1 MKKISSLPE
10 SRLPRSL
17 RHPAGRAISDYGMI
31 REGDR
36 ILVGLSG
43 GKDSLSLLHLL
54 LHFQRCAPVRFEVG
68 ALTVDPMV
76 EGFEPARLKPYLAG
90 LGVPYF
96 FEAWPIMEQA
106 KKHMGKPSY
115 CAFCSRIKRGIMYR
129 ILREEG
135 YNVLALGQH
144 LDDFAESFL
153 LSAFHGGQ
161 LRTMKAC
168 YQNDAGDVRVIRP
181 LVYVREHQTAAF
193 AEAAGLPVIPDS
205 CPACFQMPTQR
216 QHMKTLLAAEEANN
230 KLLFKS
236 LLSTLKPLMAPQ
248 FYARGEDDV
257 ADTGATTTSGKTL
270 VASQEAG
277 L

>member
-1 MKKISSLPE
+1 MKKAFISPEALLPKSL
-10 SRLPRSL
+10 L
-17 RHPAGRAISDYGMI
+17 HPVGRAISDHDMI

-36 ILVGLSG
+36 VLVGLSG

-76 EGFEPARLKPYLAG
+76 EGFEPARLKPYLAE
-90 LGVPYF
+90 LGVRYF
-96 FEAWPIMEQA
+96 FEAQPIMEQA

-129 ILREEG
+129 VLRDEG

-144 LDDFAESFL
+144 LDDLAESFL
-153 LSAFHGGQ
+153 LSAFYGGQ

-181 LVYVREHQTAAF
+181 LVYAREHQTAAF

-216 QHMKTLLAAEEANN
+216 QHMKTLLATEEADN

-236 LLSTLKPLMAPQ
+236 LLSTLKPLMDSQ
-248 FYARGEDDV
+248 FYTQDKDDV
-257 ADTGATTTSGKTL
+257 AD
-270 VASQEAG
+270 AG
-277 L
+277 LHTSDKTPIASLETGL

>member
-1 MKKISSLPE
+1 MKKASPLPE
-10 SRLPRSL
+10 SRLPGSL
-17 RHPAGRAISDYGMI
+17 LHPTGRAISDFEMI

-54 LHFQRCAPVRFEVG
+54 LHFQRCAPVHFEVG

-76 EGFEPARLKPYLAG
+76 EGFEPECLKPYLAG

-96 FEAWPIMEQA
+96 FEAQPIMEQA

-144 LDDFAESFL
+144 LDDLAESFL

-193 AEAAGLPVIPDS
+193 AEVAGLPVIPDS
-205 CPACFQMPTQR
+205 CPACFRMPSRR
-216 QHMKTLLAAEEANN
+216 QHMKTLLAAEEADN
-230 KLLFKS
+230 KLLFRS
-236 LLSTLKPLMAPQ
+236 LLNALKPLMDSR
-248 FYARGEDDV
+248 FYTQGNGNM
-257 ADTGATTTSGKTL
+257 ADAGQIASDKLPADLPETGL
-270 VASQEAG
+270 
-277 L
+277 